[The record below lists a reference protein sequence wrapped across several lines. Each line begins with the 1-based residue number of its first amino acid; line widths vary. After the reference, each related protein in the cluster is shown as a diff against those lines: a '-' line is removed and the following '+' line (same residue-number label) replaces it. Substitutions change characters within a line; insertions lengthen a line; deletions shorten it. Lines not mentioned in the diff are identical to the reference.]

1 MKVNASIPIDELTR
15 YLEAPAELLP
25 DLPIILSYL
34 DELGPSP
41 KDVYDLMTGLDLPQ
55 RFKILDLGCGKGAID
70 IFLAQQFNC
79 SIRGIDA
86 FPPFINYAIK
96 KAKDL
101 KLDQVCKFECN
112 DIKKELKK
120 TSQYDVVIFVSV
132 GDIYGD
138 YIQTIGE
145 IRKAI
150 KPQGYLIIEDG
161 FLRENR
167 INRSEFHEYGSYS
180 QLIDQLSHFQ
190 DNIIKEQLSST
201 EEIIYQ
207 NKHDNAAL
215 EKGANELLKRYPE
228 KEGLVKLYL
237 EAQKRESQIIEQDLG
252 IGLWVIQ
259 KGLN

>member
-1 MKVNASIPIDELTR
+1 MKVNASIPIDELVR

-25 DLPIILSYL
+25 DLPMILSYL

-41 KDVYDLMTGLDLPQ
+41 KDVYNLMIGLDLPQ

-86 FPPFINYAIK
+86 FPPFIEYAIK

-101 KLDQVCKFECN
+101 KLGQVCEFECN
-112 DIKKELKK
+112 DIRKELKK

-145 IRKAI
+145 VRKVI

-167 INRSEFHEYGSYS
+167 INRSEFHEYGTYS
-180 QLIDQLSHFQ
+180 QVIDQLSHFQ
-190 DNIIKEQLSST
+190 DNIIKERLSST
-201 EEIIYQ
+201 KEII
-207 NKHDNAAL
+207 NGSKRNNAAL
-215 EKGANELLKRYPE
+215 EKGAKELLKRYPE
-228 KEGLVKLYL
+228 KEGLVKHYL

-252 IGLWVIQ
+252 IELWVIQ

>member
-1 MKVNASIPIDELTR
+1 M
-15 YLEAPAELLP
+15 
-25 DLPIILSYL
+25 ILSYL

-41 KDVYDLMTGLDLPQ
+41 KDVHDLMTGLELPQ

-79 SIRGIDA
+79 SIRGVDA

-96 KAKDL
+96 KAKDF
-101 KLDQVCKFECN
+101 KLNQVCEFECN

-120 TSQYDVVIFVSV
+120 NSQYDVVVFVSV

-145 IRKAI
+145 IRKVI
-150 KPQGYLIIEDG
+150 KPQGYLIIEEG
-161 FLRENR
+161 FLKENK
-167 INRSEFHEYGSYS
+167 INRSEFHHEYGSYS
-180 QLIDQLSHFQ
+180 QLIGQLSHFQ
-190 DNIIKEQLSST
+190 DYIIEERLSST
-201 EEIIYQ
+201 KEIINQ
-207 NKHDNAAL
+207 NKRNNAAL
-215 EKGANELLKRYPE
+215 EKGANELLKSYPE
-228 KEGLVKLYL
+228 KEGLVKNYL
-237 EAQKRESQIIEQDLG
+237 EAQKRESRIIEQDLG

>member
-1 MKVNASIPIDELTR
+1 MNVNASIPIDDLAR

-25 DLPIILSYL
+25 DLPMILSYL

-41 KDVYDLMTGLDLPQ
+41 KDVYDLMIGLDLPQ
-55 RFKILDLGCGKGAID
+55 NFKILDLGCGKGAID
-70 IFLAQQFNC
+70 IFLARQFNC

-86 FPPFINYAIK
+86 FPPFIDYAIK

-101 KLDQVCKFECN
+101 KLDKVCEFECN

-138 YIQTIGE
+138 YIQTIGK
-145 IRKAI
+145 IRKVI

-190 DNIIKEQLSST
+190 DNIIMERLSST
-201 EEIIYQ
+201 EEIINQ
-207 NKHDNAAL
+207 NKRNNAVL
-215 EKGANELLKRYPE
+215 EKGANDFLKRYPE
-228 KEGLVKLYL
+228 KEGLVKHYL

>member
-1 MKVNASIPIDELTR
+1 MKVNAAIPIDVLAH

-96 KAKDL
+96 KAKDF
-101 KLDQVCKFECN
+101 KLDQVCEFECN

-120 TSQYDVVIFVSV
+120 NSQYDVVIFVSV

-138 YIQTIGE
+138 YIETLGE
-145 IRKAI
+145 IRKVI

-161 FLRENR
+161 FLKENK
-167 INRSEFHEYGSYS
+167 INRGFHEYGCYS
-180 QLIDQLSHFQ
+180 QLIDLLSHFQ
-190 DNIIKEQLSST
+190 DNIMKERLSST
-201 EEIIYQ
+201 EEIINQ
-207 NKHDNAAL
+207 NKRNNAAL

-228 KEGLVKLYL
+228 KDGLVNRYL
-237 EAQKRESQIIEQDLG
+237 EAQKKESQIIEQDLG

>member
-1 MKVNASIPIDELTR
+1 MNVNASIPIDVLAN

-25 DLPIILSYL
+25 DLPIILSDL

-41 KDVYDLMTGLDLPQ
+41 EDIYDMMTGLDLPQ

-79 SIRGIDA
+79 SIRAIDA

-96 KAKDL
+96 KAKDF
-101 KLDQVCKFECN
+101 KLGQVCEFECN

-120 TSQYDVVIFVSV
+120 NSQYDVVIFVSV

-138 YIQTIGE
+138 YIQTLGE
-145 IRKAI
+145 IRKVI
-150 KPQGYLIIEDG
+150 KPQAYLIIEDG
-161 FLRENR
+161 FLKENR
-167 INRSEFHEYGSYS
+167 INRSEFHKYGSYS
-180 QLIDQLSHFQ
+180 QLIEQLSHFQ
-190 DNIIKEQLSST
+190 DDIIKERLSST
-201 EEIIYQ
+201 EEIINQ
-207 NKHDNAAL
+207 NKRNNVAL
-215 EKGANELLKRYPE
+215 KKGANELLKRYPE
-228 KEGLVKLYL
+228 KEDLVKHYL